1 MENRSALI
9 IERAIKKVTEVHLGL
24 CAAVADL
31 EATGA
36 ITKDSEAGR
45 RLLESQSGLIIL
57 RKILAGE
64 ITVDP
69 PYGLQNPPRGS

>member
-1 MENRSALI
+1 MENKNALI
-9 IERAIKKVTEVHLGL
+9 IERAIKKATEVHLGL

-45 RLLESQSGLIIL
+45 RLLESRSGLNIMQ
-57 RKILAGE
+57 KILTGE
-64 ITVDP
+64 ITADP
-69 PYGLQNPPRGS
+69 PYGLQSPPRGS